1 MNKPLLQRYIPGAL
15 FVLGTLLVWS
25 SRSQSAV
32 PLAGSLATVLPEVDG
47 YRAEQQTITPEELK
61 VVGAS
66 GYVARA
72 FRKTGADS
80 SVAFTTYV
88 AYYDRQTQGKT
99 MHSPRN
105 CLPGAGWEILTSG
118 RGTISAGGTT
128 HEVNKYLLKK
138 DSFQA
143 VVYYWYQGRGRI
155 VASEYKVKWNLL
167 LDAAFR
173 GHTEEALV
181 RIVVLVPGAGK
192 ATREQ
197 LNEAYANAE
206 KLGSQLG
213 ERLLADVSRVL
224 PSAPAAQT
232 ASGPFPDAMATASR

>member
-1 MNKPLLQRYIPGAL
+1 MNKALVQRYIPGAL
-15 FVLGTLLVWS
+15 FVVGILMVWS
-25 SRSQSAV
+25 TRSQTAV
-32 PLAGSLATVLPEVDG
+32 PLAGSLATVLPEMEG
-47 YRAEQQTITPEELK
+47 YRATQQIIPPDELK
-61 VVGAS
+61 IVGAT

-72 FRKTGADS
+72 FFKPDS
-80 SVAFTTYV
+80 TVAFTTYV

-105 CLPGAGWEILTSG
+105 CLPGAGWEILTTG
-118 RGTISAGGTT
+118 RGTINAGGKA

-138 DSFQA
+138 DAHQA

-155 VASEYKVKWNLL
+155 VASEYEVKWNLL

-192 ATREQ
+192 ATRED
-197 LNEAYANAE
+197 LNAAYAQAE
-206 KLGSQLG
+206 KLGSRIG
-213 ERLLADVSRVL
+213 ERLLADMSRVL
-224 PSAPAAQT
+224 PSATQTPST
-232 ASGPFPDAMATASR
+232 ASAFHTETVALVTP

>member
-1 MNKPLLQRYIPGAL
+1 MNKTLLQRYVPGAL
-15 FVLGTLLVWS
+15 FVIGSLMVLST
-25 SRSQSAV
+25 RSQMAV
-32 PLAGSLATVLPEVDG
+32 PLAGSLATVLPEVEG
-47 YRAEQQTITPEELK
+47 YRATQQVIPPEELK

-72 FRKTGADS
+72 FWKSDS
-80 SVAFTTYV
+80 TVAFTTYV

-105 CLPGAGWEILTSG
+105 CLPGAGWEILSTG
-118 RGTISAGGTT
+118 RGTITAGGTT

-138 DSFQA
+138 DATQA

-155 VASEYKVKWNLL
+155 VASEYAVKWNLL

-192 ATREQ
+192 ASRED
-197 LNEAYANAE
+197 LDAAYAQAE
-206 KLGSQLG
+206 KLGSQVG
-213 ERLLADVSRVL
+213 QQLLSDVSRVL
-224 PSAPAAQT
+224 PQGDATLSKT
-232 ASGPFPDAMATASR
+232 ASVGGDLVTMVTP

>member
-1 MNKPLLQRYIPGAL
+1 MNRTLVNRYIPGAL
-15 FVLGTLLVWS
+15 FVIGALLVWS

-32 PLAGSLATVLPEVDG
+32 PLAGSLASVLPEVDG
-47 YRAEQQTITPEELK
+47 YRVTQQVIPPDELK

-66 GYVARA
+66 SYVARA
-72 FRKTGADS
+72 FYRPDS
-80 SVAFTTYV
+80 TVGFTTYI
-88 AYYDRQTQGKT
+88 AYYDRQMQGKT

-118 RGTISAGGTT
+118 RGTISAGGKA

-138 DSFQA
+138 DGTQA

-155 VASEYKVKWNLL
+155 VASEYRVKWNLL

-181 RIVVLVPGAGK
+181 RIVVLVPGAGNADR
-192 ATREQ
+192 AT
-197 LNEAYANAE
+197 LNAAYARAE

-213 ERLLADVSRVL
+213 ERLLTDMARVL
-224 PSAPAAQT
+224 P
-232 ASGPFPDAMATASR
+232 ATRTDASRSASASRTDVVASITP